1 MQDYKTADKT
11 GWFIQQMKS
20 GWLSRQEIVGIAA
33 KEFPSTSVKKLDGTI
48 GQYWSDCVNPKW
60 GTYKAIHALGLRVV
74 EDAGRRRIVEA
85 IDASSPILN
94 DRVSKRNVTI
104 AHRPAA
110 GGSFQMTDPLVNFD
124 WASLY
129 CRYDASCR
137 RFDSHSVHLEAV
149 RPAPENDRALYYW
162 LVKTAAP
169 DASELRQGANIGWYE
184 ALLYWKLYSQP
195 AALHNLAEWLRT
207 DAARRGRNTEQLS
220 NLLAELPLTIHE
232 EVPAVNALLKAID
245 KYRVDGMGVTALPV
259 RTTFLH
265 ILYPAIVPIFDKM
278 VRRAVGLPED
288 DQSMEVFRQYLPY
301 AWELA
306 HRHVENRKE
315 FPENPV
321 RLTDMALWIV
331 RGNS

>member
-11 GWFIQQMKS
+11 RWFIKQMKS

-33 KEFPSTSVKKLDGTI
+33 KEFPSASAKTLDGTI

-60 GTYKAIHALGLRVV
+60 GTYKAIQALGLRVV
-74 EDAGRRRIVEA
+74 EDDGKRRIVEA
-85 IDASSPILN
+85 SEASSPILN
-94 DRVSKRNVTI
+94 DRAARGNVTI
-104 AHRPAA
+104 APRPAA
-110 GGSFQMTDPLVNFD
+110 AGPFQMTDPLVNFD

-129 CRYDASCR
+129 RRYDASCR
-137 RFDSHSVHLEAV
+137 RFDSHSIHLEAV
-149 RPAPENDRALYYW
+149 RPAPENDRTLYYW

-169 DASELRQGANIGWYE
+169 DASGLRRGANIGWYD

-195 AALHNLAEWLRT
+195 AALHNLAEWLRG
-207 DAARRGRNTEQLS
+207 DAVRRRRNAEQLGK
-220 NLLAELPLTIHE
+220 LLADLPLTIHE
-232 EVPAVNALLKAID
+232 EVAAVSALLKAID
-245 KYRVDGMGVTALPV
+245 KFRVDGMGVTALPV

-288 DQSMEVFRQYLPY
+288 DQSMGVFRQYLPH

-306 HRHVENRKE
+306 HRHLENRKE
-315 FPENPV
+315 FPEDPV